1 MKLTQFTREMIF
13 DLILEL
19 QDKIAISKKVAAKD
33 AELATWEEIRQDLHR
48 GEIARLKQA
57 LFTDEFE
64 FQY

>member
-33 AELATWEEIRQDLHR
+33 AELAVWEEIRQDLYR